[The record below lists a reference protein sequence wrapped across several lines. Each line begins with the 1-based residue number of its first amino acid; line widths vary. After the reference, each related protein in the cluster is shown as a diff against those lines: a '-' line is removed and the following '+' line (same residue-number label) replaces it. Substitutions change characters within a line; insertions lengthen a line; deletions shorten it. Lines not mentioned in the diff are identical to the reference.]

1 MSRLEVKKVQLSDKT
16 WMDAYLD
23 EKQDKGC
30 DMCFANI
37 YLWGRKYKT
46 GYAMVNDC
54 LIFADLTDFNSVSMP
69 LGEPEKV
76 KQAILT
82 LEEYFAEDGKPFA
95 LHLTTPKNVEQ
106 LEEWF
111 PGTYQVEYERDLADY
126 AEVVLYMMMQRGVFS
141 VSLYSALIAAY
152 PESFEKLSAQ
162 EQTKIM
168 EKIQLSA
175 YELETAGTAFIA
187 SEEMAEVFAE
197 GKTEEPKE
205 ILEAMFAIAQGR
217 GKGKDRGIFC
227 KKKALGYTCENPI
240 FESCLANLCPYHV
253 FTSDGVPTL
262 VNVFKDYQLKARM
275 TGNKKYSIALKTKII
290 PAFQDIINAI
300 IKDMTDQEKA
310 GTKRLIEEALNG

>member
-23 EKQDKGC
+23 AKQDKGC

-54 LIFADLTDFNSVSMP
+54 LIFADLMDFNSVSMP

-111 PGTYQVEYERDLADY
+111 PGKYQVEYERDLADY
-126 AEVVLYMMMQRGVFS
+126 VYER
-141 VSLYSALIAAY
+141 
-152 PESFEKLSAQ
+152 EKLVALSGKKYHGKKNHVNKFKNLYPNWVYAEHQ
-162 EQTKIM
+162 LRQGRAVHAAALLLEDLQDDRVWQSLDGKILLEAFVPAECLVDAAGIFTDALLIVDM
-168 EKIQLSA
+168 ERRGHILNDLLCHRLGQKRFLFHSNIPLKFLYHKVRVIVVRTPS
-175 YELETAGTAFIA
+175 
-187 SEEMAEVFAE
+187 VFASQSHL
-197 GKTEEPKE
+197 PPR
-205 ILEAMFAIAQGR
+205 GR
-217 GKGKDRGIFC
+217 
-227 KKKALGYTCENPI
+227 L
-240 FESCLANLCPYHV
+240 LAV
-253 FTSDGVPTL
+253 
-262 VNVFKDYQLKARM
+262 R
-275 TGNKKYSIALKTKII
+275 
-290 PAFQDIINAI
+290 
-300 IKDMTDQEKA
+300 
-310 GTKRLIEEALNG
+310 